1 MHDEW
6 YAHSCCSVMMVVQ
19 GKADINTL
27 SWLMPTS
34 NTPDLTLDYS
44 LDVRSA
50 LTSHQGRPQ
59 LAEPSTHLC
68 IADEM

>member
-1 MHDEW
+1 
-6 YAHSCCSVMMVVQ
+6 MMVVQ

-27 SWLMPTS
+27 SWLIGVTS
-34 NTPDLTLDYS
+34 NTPGLTLDYS

-59 LAEPSTHLC
+59 LAEPCTHF
-68 IADEM
+68 IADKM